1 MVIVSVFQVKINL
14 SIVEQTRQSRRI
26 QLSGGSTFIVSLP
39 KDWMQDMSIKVGDRI
54 TFVKNINNS
63 ITLFPEFSFDDE
75 IKKQA
80 VITATQKESGEALRR
95 KIIAT
100 YLGGY
105 KSIII
110 KSKGMRIQPE
120 HARVIRNLV
129 RTSMIGTEIVESSS
143 ESIIIQIL
151 TRLPELSFEI
161 ALKRMQL
168 MAANMHH
175 EAIEALTDND
185 KAHAEEISNMDAEV
199 DRFCLYILRNLS
211 IAVQS
216 ADVLFDMGLK
226 EPADCLGYRAVISRI
241 ERIADHAVLI
251 AKRVKFLE
259 DSLDPKIMKKLST
272 LSGDSLKVF
281 DDSITALLKKDY
293 LLAESVAEKIHNVIE
308 NEKNFMS
315 TIKDSTKNSIIIKFV
330 LEDIRRTAEYSS
342 DIVEVAIDE
351 NIHSIISKE

>member
-1 MVIVSVFQVKINL
+1 V
-14 SIVEQTRQSRRI
+14 
-26 QLSGGSTFIVSLP
+26 QLSGGSTYVVSLP
-39 KDWMQDMSIKVGDRI
+39 KNWVEEMKIKAGDSI
-54 TFVKNINNS
+54 TFLKNTNNS
-63 ITLFPEFSFDDE
+63 LTLFPGFRYDDE
-75 IKKQA
+75 EKKQA
-80 VITATQKESGEALRR
+80 VITTTQKDSEESLRR
-95 KIIAT
+95 KVIAT

-129 RTSMIGTEIVESSS
+129 RTSMVGTEIVESSS
-143 ESIIIQIL
+143 ESMMIQIL
-151 TRLPELSFEI
+151 TRLPELSFET

-168 MAANMHH
+168 MATNMHH
-175 EAIEALTDND
+175 EAIEALAEND
-185 KAHAEEISNMDAEV
+185 KTHGEEIANMDAEV
-199 DRFCLYILRNLS
+199 DRFSLYILRNLS
-211 IAVQS
+211 IAVQN

-226 EPADCLGYRAVISRI
+226 EPADCLGYRTVISRI

-259 DSLDPKIMKKLST
+259 DPIDSNVMKKLAT
-272 LSGDSLKVF
+272 LSENSLKVF

-293 LLAESVAEKIHNVIE
+293 LLAETVAEKIQNVIE
-308 NEKNFMS
+308 SEKVFMS
-315 TIKDSTKNSIIIKFV
+315 SIKDSAKNSIIIKFV

-351 NIHSIISKE
+351 NIHNVISKK

>member
-1 MVIVSVFQVKINL
+1 V
-14 SIVEQTRQSRRI
+14 
-26 QLSGGSTFIVSLP
+26 QLSGGSTFVVSLP
-39 KDWMQDMSIKVGDRI
+39 KYWVEEMKIKAGDSV
-54 TFVKNINNS
+54 TFVKNTNNS
-63 ITLFPEFSFDDE
+63 LTLFPGFNYDDE
-75 IKKQA
+75 EKKQA
-80 VITATQKESGEALRR
+80 IITTTQKDSGEALRR

-129 RTSMIGTEIVESSS
+129 RTSMVGTEIVESSS
-143 ESIIIQIL
+143 ESIMIQIL
-151 TRLPELSFEI
+151 TRLPELSFET

-168 MAANMHH
+168 MAMNMHH
-175 EAIEALTDND
+175 EAMEALAEND
-185 KAHAEEISNMDAEV
+185 KTHGEEIPNMDAEV
-199 DRFCLYILRNLS
+199 DRFSLYILRNLS
-211 IAVQS
+211 IAVQN

-251 AKRVKFLE
+251 AKRIKFLE
-259 DSLDPKIMKKLST
+259 DSIDPKIMKKLSK
-272 LSGDSLKVF
+272 LSEDSLKVF

-293 LLAESVAEKIHNVIE
+293 LLAESIAEKIQNVIE
-308 NEKNFMS
+308 SEKNFMS
-315 TIKDSTKNSIIIKFV
+315 SINDSTKNSTIIKFII
-330 LEDIRRTAEYSS
+330 EDIRRTAEYSS

-351 NIHSIISKE
+351 NIHSIISKK